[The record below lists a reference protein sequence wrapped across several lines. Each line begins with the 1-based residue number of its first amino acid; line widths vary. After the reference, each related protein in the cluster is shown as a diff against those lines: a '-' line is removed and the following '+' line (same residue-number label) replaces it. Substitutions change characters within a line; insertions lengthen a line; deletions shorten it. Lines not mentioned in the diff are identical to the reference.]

1 MDKKGKLSSN
11 SLLTRK
17 LTRLLLFIRTWST
30 MFLVVK
36 SRRRKSN
43 EQRLTTVIVGKLNR
57 GISVVDTV
65 RILKGDSV
73 TEDDIFK
80 ATVLGWLIEFV
91 RSIRNTKMMKLTYF
105 FSCKPSFWSL
115 MTSWMPPSLVVDN
128 LAGTNLLVLVWLLS
142 TTHSFLNPV
151 SISFWKSTLRVLTT
165 MLN

>member
-1 MDKKGKLSSN
+1 
-11 SLLTRK
+11 
-17 LTRLLLFIRTWST
+17 

-43 EQRLTTVIVGKLNR
+43 EQRLTTVIIGKLNR

-91 RSIRNTKMMKLTYF
+91 RSIRNTRMMKLTYF
-105 FSCKPSFWSL
+105 LVASL
-115 MTSWMPPSLVVDN
+115 LFG
-128 LAGTNLLVLVWLLS
+128 L
-142 TTHSFLNPV
+142 
-151 SISFWKSTLRVLTT
+151 
-165 MLN
+165 